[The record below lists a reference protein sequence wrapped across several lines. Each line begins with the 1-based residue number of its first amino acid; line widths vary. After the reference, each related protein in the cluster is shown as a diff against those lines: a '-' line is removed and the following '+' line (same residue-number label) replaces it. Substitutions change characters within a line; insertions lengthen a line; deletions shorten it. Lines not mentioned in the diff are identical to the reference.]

1 MVLVPRAPAVIS
13 VLAVLLLAVQRCCVF
28 VARSLVPILC
38 YPIYLTIAI
47 LRRMS
52 TNFSSIDPKII
63 NSAEKPNLLEL
74 THERSETG
82 FLARIL
88 ETRPQIR

>member
-1 MVLVPRAPAVIS
+1 M
-13 VLAVLLLAVQRCCVF
+13 LLLAVQRCTVF

-52 TNFSSIDPKII
+52 TNFSSIDPKP
-63 NSAEKPNLLEL
+63 AGAAAKPTL
-74 THERSETG
+74 S
-82 FLARIL
+82 LAVLWRNKD
-88 ETRPQIR
+88 